1 MVKKW
6 KEPITR
12 NSILIALGLV
22 VVVLCRWST
31 EEAPTPMGPSVP
43 AHPES
48 PLPAAT
54 ASTFYI
60 VACFITNSQF
70 IVIFLTTC
78 SIHVAVKH
86 AQLCLGFHRYPK
98 AASIVAFAL
107 PAVPGSVAARCKSN
121 DSKQSPYRY
130 RNHIVNHSI
139 MISLPPVASIS
150 SSFPP
155 SRSPCRFATTP
166 KRRPSP
172 PALLHLE

>member
-86 AQLCLGFHRYPK
+86 AQLCLGFHRDPK

-121 DSKQSPYRY
+121 DSKQSQAY
-130 RNHIVNHSI
+130 RNRIVNHSI

-172 PALLHLE
+172 PAVLHLE

>member
-22 VVVLCRWST
+22 VVVLCRWP
-31 EEAPTPMGPSVP
+31 PTPMGPSVP

-60 VACFITNSQF
+60 VACFITDSQF

-86 AQLCLGFHRYPK
+86 AQLCLGFHRDPK

-121 DSKQSPYRY
+121 DSKQSQAY
-130 RNHIVNHSI
+130 RNRIVNHSI
-139 MISLPPVASIS
+139 MISLPPVAYLSAHH
-150 SSFPP
+150 

-172 PALLHLE
+172 PAVLHLE